1 MPHTR
6 TDRVTVVLDTRLGID
21 EAVAALERAAAEEK
35 FGVVGVHDLNATM
48 AKKGI
53 AMERQVRIVEMC
65 QPNIAR
71 EMVMMEPEISSAL
84 PCRVSVYER
93 DGRNWLCTMRPTA
106 LLALFDVPGAA
117 AAARGVEDTILRIME
132 RARG

>member
-1 MPHTR
+1 
-6 TDRVTVVLDTRLGID
+6 I
-21 EAVAALERAAAEEK
+21 
-35 FGVVGVHDLNATM
+35 
-48 AKKGI
+48 
-53 AMERQVRIVEMC
+53 C

-71 EMVMMEPEISSAL
+71 DVVTLEPEISSAL

-106 LLALFDVPGAA
+106 LLGMFDVPGAA
-117 AAARGVEDTILRIME
+117 DAARMVEETILRIME